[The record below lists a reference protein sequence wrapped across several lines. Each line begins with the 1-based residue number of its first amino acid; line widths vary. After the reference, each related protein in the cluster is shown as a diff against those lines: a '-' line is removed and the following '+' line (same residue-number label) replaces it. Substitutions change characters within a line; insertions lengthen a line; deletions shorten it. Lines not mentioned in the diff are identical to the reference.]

1 MNFVKN
7 LIKYINHLR
16 KHINISHLKVKN
28 LNVFNSYFGIKST
41 LNSHIK
47 THNREKCFI
56 VLLLDEKKI
65 FC

>member
-47 THNREKCFI
+47 THNREKMFYCTI
-56 VLLLDEKKI
+56 I
-65 FC
+65 G